1 MKEEHFIK
9 TKSDKDYS
17 FIARAVYHQ
26 ILRKFGA
33 TARITNLMDM
43 LKYTYEINEW
53 LLYDPKNLQSAMFTS
68 YLIDRMI
75 DFKDG
80 KPVDFT
86 EIYETILKEGDFLN
100 SEKRVFEIGNIEE
113 RLWAIFLAVD
123 DPINKN
129 KIEE

>member
-1 MKEEHFIK
+1 MREEHFIK

-17 FIARAVYHQ
+17 FITRAVYHQ
-26 ILRKFGA
+26 ILRKFGS

-43 LKYTYEINEW
+43 LKYTYEIDEW

-68 YLIDRMI
+68 YLIDKMI

>member
-17 FIARAVYHQ
+17 FITRAVYHQ

-80 KPVDFT
+80 T

>member
-17 FIARAVYHQ
+17 FITRAVYHQ

-43 LKYTYEINEW
+43 LKYTYEIDEW
-53 LLYDPKNLQSAMFTS
+53 LLYDPKNLQGAMFTS

-86 EIYETILKEGDFLN
+86 EIYGTILKEGDFLN